1 MMYYCTRCGAYL
13 DEKDLE
19 KIVYDKGSRT
29 DAVCPEC
36 LAELCNSLEEVS
48 PEEEAEI
55 HREWEADDKY
65 DRMIDEED
73 MNGIW

>member
-1 MMYYCTRCGAYL
+1 MYYCTRCGAYL

-36 LAELCNSLEEVS
+36 LAELCNSIEEVS
-48 PEEEAEI
+48 AEEEAEI
-55 HREWEADDKY
+55 HREWEADERY
-65 DRMIDEED
+65 DEMKLRED
-73 MNGIW
+73 TDGIW